1 MMDREK
7 EGEEEDAEEKE
18 SRRRVSPGKHFK
30 RQFIYF
36 GEVNQLLLTNVPLGF
51 YSSVCL
57 SVASDLP
64 CCVHAWAG
72 YHDTSS

>member
-1 MMDREK
+1 MDREK

-36 GEVNQLLLTNVPLGF
+36 GEINQLLLANVPLGF
-51 YSSVCL
+51 YGFV
-57 SVASDLP
+57 
-64 CCVHAWAG
+64 
-72 YHDTSS
+72 